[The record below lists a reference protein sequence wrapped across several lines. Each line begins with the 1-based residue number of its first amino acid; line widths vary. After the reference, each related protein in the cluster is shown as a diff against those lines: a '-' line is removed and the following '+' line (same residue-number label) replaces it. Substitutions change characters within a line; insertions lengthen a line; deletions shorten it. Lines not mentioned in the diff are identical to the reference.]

1 MPLGKVTKITSPA
14 NSRVKYLVKLRDAQ
28 ERGASGLTI
37 VEGVNELSRAL
48 EAGIVFKEVFL
59 CEEILA
65 QRPQAKALAA
75 RCRALK
81 TVLYETTK
89 EVFGK
94 ISYGE
99 RQEGV
104 LAVCAIPRRQLK
116 DLVFKK
122 DPLLVVVEGVEKPGN
137 IGAILRSCD
146 GAGADGVILCDGGTD
161 LYNPNVIRAS
171 LGTVFSLPVVVSSN
185 EEALNFLTRKGIS
198 VYASSPQAKED
209 YTRADLKQPLA
220 IIVGSEQKGLSRFWM
235 GKAQVLVKI
244 PMKGRADSLNVSSST
259 AILLYEA
266 LRQRE
271 A

>member
-1 MPLGKVTKITSPA
+1 MPSGKVTKITSPT
-14 NSRVKYLVKLRDAQ
+14 NPRVKYLVQLRDSK
-28 ERGASGLTI
+28 ERAASGLTI
-37 VEGVNELSRAL
+37 VEGVNELLRAL

-59 CEEILA
+59 CEEILS
-65 QRPQAKALAA
+65 QRPQAQALAA
-75 RCRALK
+75 RCGALK
-81 TVLYETTK
+81 AMVYETTK

-94 ISYGE
+94 IAYGE

-104 LAVCAIPRRQLK
+104 LAVCEVPRRQWT

-122 DPLLVVVEGVEKPGN
+122 NPLLVVVEGVEKPGN

-146 GAGADGVILCDGGTD
+146 GASVDGVILCDGRTD

-171 LGTVFSLPVVVSSN
+171 LGTVFSLPVVVTSN
-185 EEALNFLTRKGIS
+185 EEALKFLTHKGIR
-198 VYASSPQAKED
+198 VCASSPQAKED
-209 YTRADLKQPLA
+209 YTRADFKQPLA
-220 IIVGSEQKGLSRFWM
+220 IVVGSEQKGLSRFWM
-235 GKAQVLVKI
+235 EKAQLLVRI

-266 LRQRE
+266 LRQRG